1 MYTQRWIERFTVSR
15 LARHGNAS
23 SDTHPHK
30 VLLTSVQLAYPAGVH
45 NARRSIESRRG
56 EKARGTPDAAEAG
69 EKIAIRRR
77 SNDENSYTIT
87 NYNNSKREYISI
99 NCLDEG

>member
-56 EKARGTPDAAEAG
+56 EKARGTPDAAEAE
-69 EKIAIRRR
+69 EKIEIRRR
-77 SNDENSYTIT
+77 SNDENSYTVT